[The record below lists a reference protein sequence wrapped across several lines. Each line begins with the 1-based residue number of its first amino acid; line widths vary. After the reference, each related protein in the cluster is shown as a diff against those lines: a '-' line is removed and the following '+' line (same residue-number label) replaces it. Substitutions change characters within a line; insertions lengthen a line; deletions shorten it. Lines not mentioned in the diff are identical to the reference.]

1 MGVISFAQEY
11 ESPIDP
17 GRLFR
22 ALIVDSHNLCPKLMS
37 QSINS
42 IEIIDGDGEVGS
54 IKQINFSQG
63 MQQILLFV
71 FVFFARKLCYLPQ
84 NISIRS

>member
-17 GRLFR
+17 GRLFK

-42 IEIIDGDGEVGS
+42 IEIIEGDGDVGS
-54 IKQINFSQG
+54 IKQINFAQG
-63 MQQILLFV
+63 M
-71 FVFFARKLCYLPQ
+71 
-84 NISIRS
+84 